1 MPPFLNP
8 TAFRTRRLPG
18 NPGFTLIE
26 LLVVISIIALLI
38 ALLLPALS
46 NAREQARRLS
56 CLVNQ
61 RSVTQA
67 TISYAVDNDG
77 TAPRNFGRTG
87 SPQPPPPGLPVFNT
101 IPERL
106 TRGIVP
112 QLTPYFVKFDA
123 FRCPSWDS
131 DEINPGPPDAIG
143 TRLSRLMFIVGMG
156 EPDFTQAGLWND
168 DPRTT
173 APLKILDA
181 LPNKVVM
188 AEQNYFD
195 TVTGDGSTNHGG
207 VAATYD
213 DFLQRLV
220 GSNRTFTDGSGAWG
234 VRESLG
240 ANFTTEPSTALTSG
254 HYSSRSGS
262 RRPYFW

>member
-1 MPPFLNP
+1 MSRSTRHP
-8 TAFRTRRLPG
+8 TNQRQDQ
-18 NPGFTLIE
+18 PGFTLIE

-38 ALLLPALS
+38 GILLPVLG

-112 QLTPYFVKFDA
+112 QLTPYFVTFEA

-131 DEINPGPPDAIG
+131 DDANPGPPDAIG

-156 EPDFTQAGLWND
+156 EDDFTQAGLWND

-173 APLKILDA
+173 APLKILES
-181 LPNKVVM
+181 LPDKVVM
-188 AEQNYFD
+188 AEQNYYD
-195 TVTGDGSTNHGG
+195 LTTGVGSTNHGG
-207 VAATYD
+207 VASSYD
-213 DFLQRLV
+213 DLVQRLV
-220 GSNRTFTDGSGAWG
+220 GSNRTFSDGSGEWG
-234 VRESLG
+234 APETLG
-240 ANFTTEPSTALTSG
+240 TNFTTEPGAATSTS
-254 HYSSRSGS
+254 HYSPRNASQ
-262 RRPYFW
+262 RPYFW